1 MLRVVGRQAYS
12 VMEEM
17 RQRVP
22 TVNMAYYVNLK
33 TVESIH
39 KAVGVPLGRGMGA
52 ERDLN
57 EEDGEEVEE
66 EVDEEI
72 FNGHDGY

>member
-1 MLRVVGRQAYS
+1 
-12 VMEEM
+12 MEDM

-22 TVNMAYYVNLK
+22 TVNMAYYVNIK
-33 TVESIH
+33 TVEAIH
-39 KAVGVPLGRGMGA
+39 KSVGVPLGRGMGA

-57 EEDGEEVEE
+57 DEDEGEEVEE

-72 FNGHDGY
+72 FNGHDDY